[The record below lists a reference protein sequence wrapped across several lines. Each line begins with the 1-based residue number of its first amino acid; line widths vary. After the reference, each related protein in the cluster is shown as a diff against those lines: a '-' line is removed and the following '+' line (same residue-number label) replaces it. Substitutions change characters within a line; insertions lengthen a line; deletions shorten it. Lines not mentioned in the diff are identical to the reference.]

1 MRFGWLKARQ
11 TKYTGYVTLYTLV
24 ILAVLGAVNYLAD
37 QHNAS
42 YDSTKN
48 KLYSLSDQTLKVVKG
63 LKEDV
68 SITYFDRSTGFAHAR
83 DLLDRYANL
92 SQRLK
97 ITYVDLE
104 QNPQL
109 ARAMGVRNLG
119 TVYVQAGA
127 KREEAKSLTE
137 EEVTGALI
145 RSLKTGDRNACFV
158 SGSGE
163 RSIDDA
169 ERNGLSSLK
178 EALDKNNY
186 KARSISLIE
195 KPEVPQDCTV
205 LLVAGPR
212 LDYTD
217 SEVGAIRK
225 YVEGGGRALFM
236 LDPPLNVGKQATA
249 ENPALVKL
257 LDDWG
262 VTVDKD
268 LVLDVSGAGQLF
280 GLGPESPLIV
290 NYESQPIVREMKGM
304 ATVFP
309 VSRSLDTK
317 SSGQASAEK
326 LFATSADSV
335 ATTNL
340 ATGEVRIDPKK
351 DKKGPFTLAVA
362 GTCSGGS
369 PGAKGRFV
377 VVGGSTW
384 ASNGVLPARS
394 IGNRDLFL
402 NMMNWLSSDEDL
414 ISIRPKEP
422 EDQSFVM
429 TKNQSNLVF
438 YWSILIMPFAIVMS
452 GFMVWWKRR

>member
-24 ILAVLGAVNYLAD
+24 VLAVLGAANYLAD

-68 SITYFDRSTGFAHAR
+68 SITYFDRSTGFGHAR
-83 DLLDRYANL
+83 DLFDRYANL
-92 SQRLK
+92 SRRLK
-97 ITYVDLE
+97 VVYVDLE

-109 ARAMGVRNLG
+109 ARTMGVRNLG
-119 TVYVQAGA
+119 PIFVQAGA

-158 SGSGE
+158 AGSGE
-163 RSIDDA
+163 RSIDDPD
-169 ERNGLSSLK
+169 RNGLSSLK

-186 KARSISLIE
+186 KARAISLIE
-195 KPEVPQDCTV
+195 KPEVPKDCTV
-205 LLVAGPR
+205 LIVAGPR

-236 LDPPLNVGKQATA
+236 LDPPLNVGKQATS
-249 ENPALVKL
+249 ENAALVKL

-280 GLGPESPLIV
+280 GLGPETPLIV

-309 VSRSLDTK
+309 LSRSLDTK
-317 SSGQASAEK
+317 SAGQASAEK
-326 LFATSADSV
+326 LFATSADSL

-340 ATGEVRIDPKK
+340 ATGEVRLDPKK

-362 GTCSGGS
+362 DTYTGGA
-369 PGAKGRFV
+369 PDAKGRFV
-377 VVGGSTW
+377 VVGSSNW

-394 IGNRDLFL
+394 IGNRDLIL

-438 YWSILIMPFAIVMS
+438 YWSILIMPLAIVMS